1 MLKVNEKQGDK
12 NMMYDLEKWNN
23 RVLFNKIMD
32 VLEDKF
38 GQLPVSGVFAGQA
51 VASALYEVVGLPVQ
65 GRYKDLDVFLRGAF
79 EHRNYGVK
87 DGAGANLVRSDA
99 GGGMTIESSFANELM
114 TGPFPKS
121 TYQIIA
127 SSTVPENEKINNIHI
142 STSGVQGADL
152 AKTIIK
158 SFDINAVQ
166 VALDVRE
173 RTVCWTPEFQDF
185 IYTRQLKASWC
196 GTPIHTSV
204 RLMNKAI
211 EMENV
216 FFNEKDELRKL
227 QTIKGIVNEYQKKND
242 TFVPGNLFSDIYQER
257 YAKLE
262 DRLSKYWTKETVFL
276 DVESN
281 ELEEDPFHGFK
292 SERKRF
298 ATLNPKNSCENTVA
312 FASRNEMYL
321 YTPNE
326 IEGAYSAFSRV
337 YDAFNGGTES
347 NKVMSKFFKELDI
360 SKFDLSSENP
370 SRAKI
375 QAAVE
380 ICFNK
385 DLNFS
390 SQKELDGFI
399 EKYVKIHD
407 FNFGILNAL
416 SGSNKDKFVGAVD
429 NIVYAIDNKKELFLN
444 SLIKD
449 EITLDAVSEMTHK
462 KCDDIDAYL
471 WKKFPAID
479 IKPVIGTITDSELNS
494 KEFFNN
500 DIYQEKNG
508 KITLREITNKRD
520 SLFADSTLIR
530 SLKDTVNVGA
540 DELTRRQISTDS
552 WKALSSRK
560 EILFKATTT
569 ENGNEY
575 HSLISVIPVSHIS
588 KKNNEFT
595 SREPIFNAFACHD
608 FCGGVHPSIAQ
619 DHELAATK
627 MEIALTKKAMEF
639 DSVYEMLKSVSDG
652 KVLAEIDKTARQEQA
667 SKSCDRDELIPF

>member
-1 MLKVNEKQGDK
+1 
-12 NMMYDLEKWNN
+12 MMYDLEKWNN
-23 RVLFNKIMD
+23 KVLFNKIMD
-32 VLEDKF
+32 VLEEKF
-38 GQLPVSGVFAGQA
+38 GQLPIGGIFSGQA

-79 EHRNYGVK
+79 ENRDYDVK
-87 DGAGANLVRSDA
+87 DGAGTNLVRSDV
-99 GGGMTIESSFANELM
+99 GGGLTIESSFANELM

-127 SSTVPENEKINNIHI
+127 SSTVPENERINNIHI
-142 STSGVQGADL
+142 STSGIQGLDL

-204 RLMNKAI
+204 RLLNKASD
-211 EMENV
+211 MGNV
-216 FFNEKDELRKL
+216 FFNEKEELRKL

-242 TFVPGNLFSDIYQER
+242 TFVPGNLFSGIYQER

-276 DVESN
+276 DVESK
-281 ELEEDPFHGFK
+281 ELGEDPFQGPHTEK
-292 SERKRF
+292 KRF
-298 ATLNPKNSCENTVA
+298 VTLNPKNSCANTLN

-321 YTPNE
+321 YIPNE

-347 NKVMSKFFKELDI
+347 NKVMSKYFNELNI
-360 SKFDLSSENP
+360 SDFELNSPNP
-370 SRAKI
+370 SRARI

-416 SGSNKDKFVGAVD
+416 SGSNKEKFVGAVD
-429 NIVYAIDNKKELFLN
+429 NISYAIDNKKELFLN

-449 EITLDAVSEMTHK
+449 EITLDAVSEMTHD

-471 WKKFPAID
+471 WKKFPAVD
-479 IKPVIGTITDSELNS
+479 IKPVIGTVTDSELNS
-494 KEFFNN
+494 KEFFNC
-500 DIYQEKNG
+500 DIYQEKNS
-508 KITLREITNKRD
+508 KITLQEITNKRD
-520 SLFADSTLIR
+520 SLFADSALVRSIR
-530 SLKDTVNVGA
+530 ETADIGA
-540 DELTRRQISTDS
+540 EELTRRQISIDS

-560 EILFKATTT
+560 EILFKATST
-569 ENGNEY
+569 ENGKEF

-588 KKNNEFT
+588 KKNADLT
-595 SREPIFNAFACHD
+595 SKEPVFNAFACHD
-608 FCGGVHPSIAQ
+608 FCGGDHPSIAK
-619 DHELAATK
+619 DHELAAIK

-652 KVLAEIDKTARQEQA
+652 KVLGEIDKTARQEQQ
-667 SKSCDRDELIPF
+667 SKSHDRDDLIPF

>member
-1 MLKVNEKQGDK
+1 
-12 NMMYDLEKWNN
+12 MMYDLEKWNN
-23 RVLFNKIMD
+23 KVLFNKIMD
-32 VLEDKF
+32 VLEEKF
-38 GQLPVSGVFAGQA
+38 GQLPIGGIFAGQA

-79 EHRNYGVK
+79 ENRDYDVK
-87 DGAGANLVRSDA
+87 DGAGTNLVRSDV
-99 GGGMTIESSFANELM
+99 GGGLTIESSFANELM

-127 SSTVPENEKINNIHI
+127 SSTVPENERINNIHI
-142 STSGVQGADL
+142 STSGIQGLDL

-204 RLMNKAI
+204 RLLNKASD
-211 EMENV
+211 MGNV
-216 FFNEKDELRKL
+216 FFNEKEELRKL

-242 TFVPGNLFSDIYQER
+242 TFVPGNLFSGIYQER

-276 DVESN
+276 DVESK
-281 ELEEDPFHGFK
+281 ELGEDPFQGPHTEK
-292 SERKRF
+292 KRF
-298 ATLNPKNSCENTVA
+298 VTLNPKNSCANTLD

-321 YTPNE
+321 YIPNE

-347 NKVMSKFFKELDI
+347 NKVMSKYFNELNI
-360 SKFDLSSENP
+360 SDFELNSPNP
-370 SRAKI
+370 SRARI

-385 DLNFS
+385 DINFS

-416 SGSNKDKFVGAVD
+416 SGSNKEKFVGAVD
-429 NIVYAIDNKKELFLN
+429 NISYAIDNKKELFLN

-449 EITLDAVSEMTHK
+449 EITLDAVSEMTHD

-471 WKKFPAID
+471 WKKFPAVD
-479 IKPVIGTITDSELNS
+479 IKPVIGTVTDSELNS
-494 KEFFNN
+494 KEFFNC

-508 KITLREITNKRD
+508 KITLQEITNKRD
-520 SLFADSTLIR
+520 SLFADSALVRSIR
-530 SLKDTVNVGA
+530 ETADIGA
-540 DELTRRQISTDS
+540 EELTRRQISIDS

-560 EILFKATTT
+560 EILFKATST
-569 ENGNEY
+569 ENGKEF

-588 KKNNEFT
+588 RKNADHT
-595 SREPIFNAFACHD
+595 SREPVFNAFACHD
-608 FCGGVHPSIAQ
+608 FCGGDHPLIAK
-619 DHELAATK
+619 DHELAAIK

-652 KVLAEIDKTARQEQA
+652 KVLGEIDKTARQEQQ
-667 SKSCDRDELIPF
+667 SKSHDRDDLIPF

>member
-1 MLKVNEKQGDK
+1 
-12 NMMYDLEKWNN
+12 MMYDLEKWNN
-23 RVLFNKIMD
+23 KVLFNKIMD
-32 VLEDKF
+32 VLEEKF
-38 GQLPVSGVFAGQA
+38 GQLPVGGVFAGQA
-51 VASALYEVVGLPVQ
+51 VASALYEVVGLPIQ

-79 EHRNYGVK
+79 EYRDYDVK
-87 DGAGANLVRSDA
+87 DGVGTYLVRSDVD
-99 GGGMTIESSFANELM
+99 GGLTIESSFANELM

-127 SSTVPENEKINNIHI
+127 SSTAPENEKINNIHI
-142 STSGVQGADL
+142 STSGVQGEDL

-166 VALDVRE
+166 VALDVRK

-204 RLMNKAI
+204 RLMNKAS
-211 EMENV
+211 EMGNV
-216 FFNEKDELRKL
+216 FFSEKEELRKL

-242 TFVPGNLFSDIYQER
+242 TFVPGNLFSDVYQER

-276 DVESN
+276 DIESK
-281 ELEEDPFHGFK
+281 DPEVDPYQDSYLVK
-292 SERKRF
+292 KRF
-298 ATLNPKNSCENTVA
+298 VTLNPKNSCENTVD

-321 YTPNE
+321 YTTNE

-347 NKVMSKFFKELDI
+347 NKVMSKYFNELNI
-360 SKFDLSSENP
+360 SDFEMNSPNP
-370 SRAKI
+370 SRARI

-390 SQKELDGFI
+390 SQKELDSFI

-416 SGSNKDKFVGAVD
+416 SGSNKEKFVGAVD
-429 NIVYAIDNKKELFLN
+429 NISYAIDSKKELFLN

-449 EITLDAVSEMTHK
+449 EITLDVVSEMTHD

-471 WKKFPAID
+471 WKKFPAVD
-479 IKPVIGTITDSELNS
+479 VKPVIGTITDSELNS
-494 KEFFNN
+494 KEFFNC
-500 DIYQEKNG
+500 DIYQEMNG
-508 KITLREITNKRD
+508 KITLQEITNKRD
-520 SLFADSTLIR
+520 SLFADSALVR
-530 SLKDTVNVGA
+530 SIKETADIGA
-540 DELTRRQISTDS
+540 EELTRRQISVDS

-569 ENGNEY
+569 ENGKEY

-588 KKNNEFT
+588 KKNADLT
-595 SREPIFNAFACHD
+595 SREPVFNAFACHD
-608 FCGGVHPSIAQ
+608 FCGGDHPSIAK
-619 DHELAATK
+619 DHELAAIK

-652 KVLAEIDKTARQEQA
+652 KVLGEIDKTARQEQQ
-667 SKSCDRDELIPF
+667 SKSHDRDDLIPF

>member
-1 MLKVNEKQGDK
+1 
-12 NMMYDLEKWNN
+12 MMYDLEKWNN
-23 RVLFNKIMD
+23 KVLFNKIMD
-32 VLEDKF
+32 VLEEKF
-38 GQLPVSGVFAGQA
+38 GQLPIGGIFAGQA

-79 EHRNYGVK
+79 ENRDYDVK
-87 DGAGANLVRSDA
+87 DGAGTNLVRSDV
-99 GGGMTIESSFANELM
+99 GGGLTIESSFANELM

-127 SSTVPENEKINNIHI
+127 SSTVPENERINNIHI
-142 STSGVQGADL
+142 STSGIQGLDL

-204 RLMNKAI
+204 RLLNKASD
-211 EMENV
+211 MGNV
-216 FFNEKDELRKL
+216 FFNEKEELRKL

-242 TFVPGNLFSDIYQER
+242 TFVPGNLFSGIYQER

-276 DVESN
+276 DVESK
-281 ELEEDPFHGFK
+281 ELGEDPFQGPHTEK
-292 SERKRF
+292 KRF
-298 ATLNPKNSCENTVA
+298 VTLNPKNSCANTLD

-321 YTPNE
+321 YIPNE

-347 NKVMSKFFKELDI
+347 NKVMSKYFNELNI
-360 SKFDLSSENP
+360 SDFELNSPNP
-370 SRAKI
+370 SRARI

-390 SQKELDGFI
+390 SQKEVDGFI

-416 SGSNKDKFVGAVD
+416 SGSNKEKFVGAVD
-429 NIVYAIDNKKELFLN
+429 NISYAIDNKKELFLN

-449 EITLDAVSEMTHK
+449 EITLDAVSEMTHD

-471 WKKFPAID
+471 WKKFPAVD
-479 IKPVIGTITDSELNS
+479 IKPVIGTVTDSELNS
-494 KEFFNN
+494 KEFFNC

-508 KITLREITNKRD
+508 KITLQEITNKRD
-520 SLFADSTLIR
+520 SLFADSALVRSIR
-530 SLKDTVNVGA
+530 ETADIGA
-540 DELTRRQISTDS
+540 EELTRRQISIDS

-560 EILFKATTT
+560 EILFKATST
-569 ENGNEY
+569 ENGKEF

-588 KKNNEFT
+588 KKNADLT
-595 SREPIFNAFACHD
+595 SKEPVFNAFACHD
-608 FCGGVHPSIAQ
+608 FCGGDHPSIAK
-619 DHELAATK
+619 DHELAAIK

-652 KVLAEIDKTARQEQA
+652 KVLGEIDKTARQEQQ
-667 SKSCDRDELIPF
+667 SKSHDRDDLIPF